1 MYLLGVLWI
10 DHDWLIKEGFKP
22 DLKCI
27 DKKKFPE
34 KLAELANSIMSC
46 KIPEESEDDDEQN
59 MLRDFV
65 LEVQQHRH
73 TGTCKK
79 KKTICRFDFPK
90 LVSEKTLL
98 AIPLDEK
105 YPGLSEETKKEKLE
119 KFKNILSKA
128 KEVLS
133 DEKLDSNMT
142 FEQFYQKIECSKKE
156 YEEAISTTVQ
166 GNVIILERKVKEV
179 WTNTY
184 NPNWLKCWNGNM
196 DIQLAHDPYAV
207 LTYITTYVGKD
218 ETGMTKLLKDV
229 LRETKH
235 LAREEQ
241 LKELKKTWLTH
252 RQIGASEAVYRLI
265 QGLHLTE
272 SNIACVFVATGFPEN
287 RSLFFKKVS
296 DEDPNSKHSKD
307 DEMDVDAVLE
317 EFADYYSDHEDELD
331 DNNEEEEETHLDNI
345 KLADRPGTYKQAVTV
360 HERYAVRP
368 KRLKHMCLA
377 QFATLYTKTSRVKK
391 DTVFD
396 DDRCSE
402 STSEHIIFKD
412 KGILNARCL
421 PRYLD
426 LRKHK
431 LGYMRIRN
439 HPAIL
444 RMHSSKKKEG
454 VEECYAELLLYFPW
468 KDEDKDLK
476 REECNTTY
484 IANKSEIETNKKGIF
499 PNDDVVEMLE
509 NLENCDFNAARPTH
523 IYDMLDSQ
531 MIQEDEDDQAEGI
544 TDDPEF
550 AARDPDVFKVPE
562 NPHDVIAQKYKVL
575 TLPDDPNDL
584 LEMTRKLVPE
594 QLQALSKIIGYCKDV
609 KRNFKDI
616 NHEVK
621 PLRLIIHGGSGCGK
635 STVLK
640 CASLHAEKLLRKA
653 GGSINKPRVLI
664 CAHTGMAAKL
674 VNGTT
679 LSKTFGLPFT
689 NLHVGLDNKKL
700 AEAREWLSELQL
712 IIIDELS
719 LISADQLYKLHM
731 RLCEIFQSEDKFA
744 NIGMVLVGDILQLKP
759 IRGRYIF
766 QEPKNDHFAPFYEVD
781 SLWHSF
787 EVIDLKENH
796 RQGEAL
802 HFSRVLN
809 KMRFGIVDEEV
820 VSLLKTR
827 LLDKPKSKLSRR
839 KRKKPENKVAKEE
852 DLVVT
857 HVNYTNDE
865 VNSHNNN
872 MLNFLTSDL
881 VEINLIKPPK
891 FKPYVTDWGTIGD
904 TNFMAILTIK
914 IGSRVMLI
922 FNIDTIDG
930 LVNGE
935 LGHVI
940 GIEKKD
946 DYVQFIIV
954 KFDDKNCGARH
965 RKKFPGL
972 SAKYAAQNGTPIG
985 RHEFD
990 YVYGKKEFKHA
1001 VKKKIKQFPLR
1012 LSWAITCHKMQGQT
1026 IKTGSKLV
1034 VHWHTK
1040 LQDGMAYVM

>member
-1 MYLLGVLWI
+1 MLWI
-10 DHDWLIKEGFKP
+10 DHDWLQVHGFKP
-22 DLKCI
+22 DLKCEN
-27 DKKKFPE
+27 KKDSPQ
-34 KLAELANSIMSC
+34 KLAELANSLMSC

-73 TGTCKK
+73 TGTCRKK
-79 KKTICRFDFPK
+79 NTICRFDFPK
-90 LVSEKTLL
+90 PVSEKTLL
-98 AIPLDEK
+98 AIPLDDK

-119 KFKNILSKA
+119 KYKNILLKA
-128 KEVLS
+128 KEILS

-156 YEEAISTTVQ
+156 YEEAISTTAQ

-184 NPNWLKCWNGNM
+184 NPDWLKCWNGNM

-235 LAREEQ
+235 LTREDQ
-241 LKELKKTWLTH
+241 LKELKKAWLTH

-296 DEDPNSKHSKD
+296 DEDLNPKNKED
-307 DEMDVDAVLE
+307 DAMDIDAVLE
-317 EFADYYSDHEDELD
+317 EFVDYYSDNEDELD
-331 DNNEEEEETHLDNI
+331 GENEEEEGAHLDNI
-345 KLADRPGTYKQAVTV
+345 KLADRPGTYKQAITV

-368 KRLKHMCLA
+368 ERLKFMCLA
-377 QFATLYTKTSRVKK
+377 QFATLYTKASRVKK

-396 DDRCSE
+396 DDNCSE

-412 KGILNARCL
+412 KGEGESNARRL

-439 HPAIL
+439 HAAIL

-454 VEECYAELLLYFPW
+454 AEECYAELLLYYPW
-468 KDEDKDLK
+468 RDEDEDLK
-476 REECNTTY
+476 REECNTIYTKN
-484 IANKSEIETNKKGIF
+484 ISEIEKNKKGLF
-499 PNDDVVEMLE
+499 PNDDVVEMLD

-531 MIQEDEDDQAEGI
+531 MIQEDEDDEAEGV

-550 AARDPDVFKVPE
+550 ASRNPEVFKVPE
-562 NPHDVIAQKYKVL
+562 NPHDFITQKYKVL
-575 TLPDDPNDL
+575 TLPEDPNDL
-584 LEMTRKLVPE
+584 LEMTRKLVAE
-594 QLQALSKIIGYCKDV
+594 QLQALSKVIGYCKDV

-621 PLRLIIHGGSGCGK
+621 PLRLIIHGGSGSGK
-635 STVLK
+635 STLLR

-653 GGSINKPRVLI
+653 GSMINKPRVLI

-674 VNGTT
+674 VDGAT
-679 LSKTFGLPFT
+679 LSKVFSFAFT
-689 NLHVGLDNKKL
+689 NDHVGLSNKKL

-719 LISADQLYKLHM
+719 MVSADTLYKLHM

-744 NIGMVLVGDILQLKP
+744 NIGIVLVGDILQLQP
-759 IRGRYIF
+759 IKGRYIF
-766 QEPKNDHFAPFYEVD
+766 QEPNNDHFAAFYEVD

-796 RQGEAL
+796 RQGDAL
-802 HFSRVLN
+802 QFSKVLN
-809 KMRFGIVDEEV
+809 KMRFGIADEEV

-839 KRKKPENKVAKEE
+839 KKKKPEIKVAKEE

-857 HVNYTNDE
+857 HVNYTNNE
-865 VNSHNNN
+865 VGSHNNN
-872 MLNFLTSDL
+872 MMNLLTSEL
-881 VEINLIKPPK
+881 VEIDLIKPPN
-891 FKPYVTDWGTIGD
+891 FKPFVTDHGTIGD
-904 TNFMAILTIK
+904 TQFMESLAIK

-935 LGHVI
+935 LGYVI

-954 KFDDKNCGARH
+954 RFDDVNCGARQ

-972 SAKYAAQNGTPIG
+972 SAKYAAQNGTPIE

-990 YVYGKKEFKHA
+990 YTFGKKVYKHA
-1001 VKKKIKQFPLR
+1001 LKKKIKQFPIR

-1026 IKTGSKLV
+1026 NKKGSKLV
-1034 VHWHTK
+1034 VHWHPK